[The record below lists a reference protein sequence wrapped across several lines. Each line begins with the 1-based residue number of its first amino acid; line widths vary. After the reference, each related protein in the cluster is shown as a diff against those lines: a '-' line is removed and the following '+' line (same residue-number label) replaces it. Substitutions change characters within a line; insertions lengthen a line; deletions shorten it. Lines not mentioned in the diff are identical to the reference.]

1 MTEIEKVSIGG
12 YAFTLEKAAAE
23 EVGQYLKNLEAHYLG
38 KPGGKEIMEGIEERM
53 AELLLER
60 CGRGRVATMT
70 DIQSLIGILGRPE
83 RIEADDPEPSQAQAR
98 PQKKLYR
105 DLENKKIA
113 GVCAG
118 LGNYF
123 NFDIVA
129 MRIIFCVITLALFFG
144 GAHDGVWSLLGFV
157 AYGVLWLAMPAART
171 AQERWAMKGDAGT
184 LDDIQRNIRNGVE
197 EMGDA
202 ARRGMAEVRDTVRGH
217 GNELR
222 KIILLVLGIIL
233 LLGGVSG
240 LASVSVIGLKG
251 PTLFSAPIDQFL
263 DDLSERV
270 PIFYDM
276 VNTPW
281 ILVLAVLAVVLPLIW
296 LIYGGIDD
304 GVWSLLG
311 FVAYGVLWLAMP
323 AARTAQER
331 WAMKGDAGTL
341 DDIQRNI
348 RNGVEEMGDAARR
361 GMNEV
366 RDTVRGH
373 GNELGKI
380 ILLVLGII
388 LLLGG
393 VSGLASVSVIGLKG
407 PTLLSAPIDSFLDD
421 ISLHAPAFYEM
432 INTPWILI
440 LTVLAIVLPLI
451 WLIYGGILLIFGF
464 KPPKWRPGLVIFVLW
479 LIVLVVVG
487 VLFAMGVVST
497 EYLHV

>member
-60 CGRGRVATMT
+60 CGRGRVATMA

-83 RIEADDPEPSQAQAR
+83 RIEADDPEPSETQAK

-123 NFDIVA
+123 NFDVVA
-129 MRIIFCVITLALFFG
+129 IRIIFCVITLALFFTG
-144 GAHDGVWSLLGFV
+144 VEEGVWSLSGF
-157 AYGVLWLAMPAART
+157 AVLWLAMPAART

-202 ARRGMAEVRDTVRGH
+202 ARRGMREVT
-217 GNELR
+217 
-222 KIILLVLGIIL
+222 
-233 LLGGVSG
+233 
-240 LASVSVIGLKG
+240 
-251 PTLFSAPIDQFL
+251 
-263 DDLSERV
+263 
-270 PIFYDM
+270 
-276 VNTPW
+276 
-281 ILVLAVLAVVLPLIW
+281 
-296 LIYGGIDD
+296 
-304 GVWSLLG
+304 
-311 FVAYGVLWLAMP
+311 
-323 AARTAQER
+323 
-331 WAMKGDAGTL
+331 
-341 DDIQRNI
+341 
-348 RNGVEEMGDAARR
+348 
-361 GMNEV
+361 
-366 RDTVRGH
+366 DTVRGH

-380 ILLVLGII
+380 LLLVIGII

-421 ISLHAPAFYEM
+421 MSLHAPAFYEM
-432 INTPWILI
+432 VNTPWILVLVI
-440 LTVLAIVLPLI
+440 LAVVLPLI
-451 WLIYGGILLIFGF
+451 GLIYGGIQLIFGF

-479 LIVLVVVG
+479 LIVLVVLA

>member
-12 YAFTLEKAAAE
+12 YAFTLEKAASE
-23 EVGQYLKNLEAHYLG
+23 EVGKYLKNLEAHYLG

-60 CGRGRVATMT
+60 CGRNGVATMA

-83 RIEADDPEPSQAQAR
+83 RIEAEDPEPEQAQAR

-105 DLENKKIA
+105 DLENKRIA

-123 NFDIVA
+123 NFDVVA
-129 MRIIFCVITLALFFG
+129 MRIIFCVITLALFFT
-144 GAHDGVWSLLGFV
+144 GADEGVWSLSGFA
-157 AYGVLWLAMPAART
+157 AYAILWLAMPAART

-202 ARRGMAEVRDTVRGH
+202 ARRGMDEVRDTVRGH
-217 GNELR
+217 GNELG
-222 KIILLVLGIIL
+222 KIILLVIGIIL

-251 PTLFSAPIDQFL
+251 PTLFSAPLDRFL
-263 DDLSERV
+263 DELSVDV

-281 ILVLAVLAVVLPLIW
+281 IMVLAVLAVVLPLIG
-296 LIYGGIDD
+296 LIYGGIQ
-304 GVWSLLG
+304 
-311 FVAYGVLWLAMP
+311 M
-323 AARTAQER
+323 
-331 WAMKGDAGTL
+331 
-341 DDIQRNI
+341 
-348 RNGVEEMGDAARR
+348 
-361 GMNEV
+361 
-366 RDTVRGH
+366 
-373 GNELGKI
+373 
-380 ILLVLGII
+380 
-388 LLLGG
+388 
-393 VSGLASVSVIGLKG
+393 
-407 PTLLSAPIDSFLDD
+407 
-421 ISLHAPAFYEM
+421 
-432 INTPWILI
+432 
-440 LTVLAIVLPLI
+440 
-451 WLIYGGILLIFGF
+451 IFGF

-479 LIVLVVVG
+479 LVVLVVLA

-497 EYLHV
+497 EYLKV

>member
-12 YAFTLEKAAAE
+12 YAFTLEKAASE
-23 EVGQYLKNLEAHYLG
+23 EVGKYLKNLEAHYLG

-60 CGRGRVATMT
+60 CGRNGVATMA

-83 RIEADDPEPSQAQAR
+83 RIEADDPEPEQAQAR

-105 DLENKKIA
+105 DLENKRIA

-123 NFDIVA
+123 NFDVVA
-129 MRIIFCVITLALFFG
+129 MRIIFCVIALALFFT
-144 GAHDGVWSLLGFV
+144 GADEGVWSLSGFA
-157 AYGVLWLAMPAART
+157 AYAILWLAMPAART

-202 ARRGMAEVRDTVRGH
+202 ARRGMDEVRDTVRGH
-217 GNELR
+217 GNELG
-222 KIILLVLGIIL
+222 KIILLVIGIIL

-251 PTLFSAPIDQFL
+251 PTLFSAPLDRFL
-263 DDLSERV
+263 DELSVDV

-281 ILVLAVLAVVLPLIW
+281 IMVLAVLAVVLPLIG
-296 LIYGGIDD
+296 LIYGGIQ
-304 GVWSLLG
+304 
-311 FVAYGVLWLAMP
+311 M
-323 AARTAQER
+323 
-331 WAMKGDAGTL
+331 
-341 DDIQRNI
+341 
-348 RNGVEEMGDAARR
+348 
-361 GMNEV
+361 
-366 RDTVRGH
+366 
-373 GNELGKI
+373 
-380 ILLVLGII
+380 
-388 LLLGG
+388 
-393 VSGLASVSVIGLKG
+393 
-407 PTLLSAPIDSFLDD
+407 
-421 ISLHAPAFYEM
+421 
-432 INTPWILI
+432 
-440 LTVLAIVLPLI
+440 
-451 WLIYGGILLIFGF
+451 IFGF

-479 LIVLVVVG
+479 LVVLVVLA

-497 EYLHV
+497 EYLKV

>member
-12 YAFTLEKAAAE
+12 YAFTLEKAASE
-23 EVGQYLKNLEAHYLG
+23 EVGQYLKSLEAHYLG

-60 CGRGRVATMT
+60 CGGGRVATVA

-83 RIEADDPEPSQAQAR
+83 RIEADDPETSEAQPK

-123 NFDIVA
+123 NFDVVA
-129 MRIIFCVITLALFFG
+129 LRIIFCVIALALFFG
-144 GAHDGVWSLLGFV
+144 GAHDGPWALLGFV
-157 AYGVLWLAMPAART
+157 AYGILWLAMPAART

-217 GNELR
+217 GNELG

-296 LIYGGIDD
+296 LIYGGI
-304 GVWSLLG
+304 
-311 FVAYGVLWLAMP
+311 
-323 AARTAQER
+323 Q
-331 WAMKGDAGTL
+331 
-341 DDIQRNI
+341 
-348 RNGVEEMGDAARR
+348 
-361 GMNEV
+361 
-366 RDTVRGH
+366 
-373 GNELGKI
+373 
-380 ILLVLGII
+380 
-388 LLLGG
+388 
-393 VSGLASVSVIGLKG
+393 
-407 PTLLSAPIDSFLDD
+407 
-421 ISLHAPAFYEM
+421 
-432 INTPWILI
+432 
-440 LTVLAIVLPLI
+440 
-451 WLIYGGILLIFGF
+451 LIFGF

-479 LIVLVVVG
+479 LVVLVVVG

-497 EYLHV
+497 EYLSV

>member
-60 CGRGRVATMT
+60 CGRGRVATMA

-83 RIEADDPEPSQAQAR
+83 RIEADDPEPSETQAK

-123 NFDIVA
+123 NFDVVA
-129 MRIIFCVITLALFFG
+129 MRIIFCVITLALFFTG
-144 GAHDGVWSLLGFV
+144 VEEGVWSLSGFAV
-157 AYGVLWLAMPAART
+157 YVILWLAMPAART

-202 ARRGMAEVRDTVRGH
+202 ARRGMREVT
-217 GNELR
+217 
-222 KIILLVLGIIL
+222 
-233 LLGGVSG
+233 
-240 LASVSVIGLKG
+240 
-251 PTLFSAPIDQFL
+251 
-263 DDLSERV
+263 
-270 PIFYDM
+270 
-276 VNTPW
+276 
-281 ILVLAVLAVVLPLIW
+281 
-296 LIYGGIDD
+296 
-304 GVWSLLG
+304 
-311 FVAYGVLWLAMP
+311 
-323 AARTAQER
+323 
-331 WAMKGDAGTL
+331 
-341 DDIQRNI
+341 
-348 RNGVEEMGDAARR
+348 
-361 GMNEV
+361 
-366 RDTVRGH
+366 DTVRGH

-380 ILLVLGII
+380 LLLVIGII

-421 ISLHAPAFYEM
+421 MSLHAPAFYEM
-432 INTPWILI
+432 VNTPWILVLVI
-440 LTVLAIVLPLI
+440 LAVVLPLI
-451 WLIYGGILLIFGF
+451 GLIYGGIQLIFGF

-479 LIVLVVVG
+479 LIVLVVLA

>member
-60 CGRGRVATMT
+60 CGRNGVATMA

-83 RIEADDPEPSQAQAR
+83 RIEADDPEPSEAQAK

-123 NFDIVA
+123 NFDVVA
-129 MRIIFCVITLALFFG
+129 MRIIFCVITLALFFTG
-144 GAHDGVWSLLGFV
+144 VEEGVWSLSGFAV
-157 AYGVLWLAMPAART
+157 YVILWLAMPAART

-202 ARRGMAEVRDTVRGH
+202 ARRGMREVT
-217 GNELR
+217 
-222 KIILLVLGIIL
+222 
-233 LLGGVSG
+233 
-240 LASVSVIGLKG
+240 
-251 PTLFSAPIDQFL
+251 
-263 DDLSERV
+263 
-270 PIFYDM
+270 
-276 VNTPW
+276 
-281 ILVLAVLAVVLPLIW
+281 
-296 LIYGGIDD
+296 
-304 GVWSLLG
+304 
-311 FVAYGVLWLAMP
+311 
-323 AARTAQER
+323 
-331 WAMKGDAGTL
+331 
-341 DDIQRNI
+341 
-348 RNGVEEMGDAARR
+348 
-361 GMNEV
+361 
-366 RDTVRGH
+366 DTVRGH

-380 ILLVLGII
+380 LLLVIGII

-421 ISLHAPAFYEM
+421 MSLHAPAFYEM
-432 INTPWILI
+432 VNTPWILVLVI
-440 LTVLAIVLPLI
+440 LAVVLPLI
-451 WLIYGGILLIFGF
+451 GLIYGGIQLIFGF

-479 LIVLVVVG
+479 LIVLVVLA

>member
-1 MTEIEKVSIGG
+1 
-12 YAFTLEKAAAE
+12 
-23 EVGQYLKNLEAHYLG
+23 
-38 KPGGKEIMEGIEERM
+38 
-53 AELLLER
+53 
-60 CGRGRVATMT
+60 
-70 DIQSLIGILGRPE
+70 
-83 RIEADDPEPSQAQAR
+83 
-98 PQKKLYR
+98 
-105 DLENKKIA
+105 
-113 GVCAG
+113 
-118 LGNYF
+118 
-123 NFDIVA
+123 
-129 MRIIFCVITLALFFG
+129 
-144 GAHDGVWSLLGFV
+144 
-157 AYGVLWLAMPAART
+157 
-171 AQERWAMKGDAGT
+171 
-184 LDDIQRNIRNGVE
+184 
-197 EMGDA
+197 
-202 ARRGMAEVRDTVRGH
+202 
-217 GNELR
+217 
-222 KIILLVLGIIL
+222 
-233 LLGGVSG
+233 
-240 LASVSVIGLKG
+240 
-251 PTLFSAPIDQFL
+251 
-263 DDLSERV
+263 
-270 PIFYDM
+270 
-276 VNTPW
+276 
-281 ILVLAVLAVVLPLIW
+281 
-296 LIYGGIDD
+296 
-304 GVWSLLG
+304 
-311 FVAYGVLWLAMP
+311 
-323 AARTAQER
+323 
-331 WAMKGDAGTL
+331 MKGDAGTL

>member
-60 CGRGRVATMT
+60 RGSNGVATMA

-83 RIEADDPEPSQAQAR
+83 RIEADDPEPSEAQAK

-123 NFDIVA
+123 NFDVVA
-129 MRIIFCVITLALFFG
+129 MRIIFCVITLALFFTG
-144 GAHDGVWSLLGFV
+144 VDEGVWSLSGFAV
-157 AYGVLWLAMPAART
+157 YVILWLAMPAART

-202 ARRGMAEVRDTVRGH
+202 ARRGMDEVRDTVRGH
-217 GNELR
+217 GNELG
-222 KIILLVLGIIL
+222 KIILLVIGIIL

-251 PTLFSAPIDQFL
+251 PTLFSAPLDRFL
-263 DDLSERV
+263 DELSVDV

-281 ILVLAVLAVVLPLIW
+281 IMVLAVLAVVLPLIG
-296 LIYGGIDD
+296 LIYGGIQ
-304 GVWSLLG
+304 
-311 FVAYGVLWLAMP
+311 M
-323 AARTAQER
+323 
-331 WAMKGDAGTL
+331 
-341 DDIQRNI
+341 
-348 RNGVEEMGDAARR
+348 
-361 GMNEV
+361 
-366 RDTVRGH
+366 
-373 GNELGKI
+373 
-380 ILLVLGII
+380 
-388 LLLGG
+388 
-393 VSGLASVSVIGLKG
+393 
-407 PTLLSAPIDSFLDD
+407 
-421 ISLHAPAFYEM
+421 
-432 INTPWILI
+432 
-440 LTVLAIVLPLI
+440 
-451 WLIYGGILLIFGF
+451 IFGF

-479 LIVLVVVG
+479 LVVLVVLA

-497 EYLHV
+497 EYLKV

>member
-60 CGRGRVATMT
+60 CGGGRVATMA

-83 RIEADDPEPSQAQAR
+83 RIEADDPEPEQAQ
-98 PQKKLYR
+98 PKTQKRLYR

-123 NFDIVA
+123 NFDVVA
-129 MRIIFCVITLALFFG
+129 LRIIFCVITLALFFTG
-144 GAHDGVWSLLGFV
+144 VEEGVWSLSGFA
-157 AYGVLWLAMPAART
+157 AYAILWLAMPAART

-184 LDDIQRNIRNGVE
+184 LDDIQRNIR
-197 EMGDA
+197 
-202 ARRGMAEVRDTVRGH
+202 
-217 GNELR
+217 
-222 KIILLVLGIIL
+222 
-233 LLGGVSG
+233 S
-240 LASVSVIGLKG
+240 
-251 PTLFSAPIDQFL
+251 
-263 DDLSERV
+263 
-270 PIFYDM
+270 
-276 VNTPW
+276 
-281 ILVLAVLAVVLPLIW
+281 
-296 LIYGGIDD
+296 
-304 GVWSLLG
+304 
-311 FVAYGVLWLAMP
+311 
-323 AARTAQER
+323 
-331 WAMKGDAGTL
+331 
-341 DDIQRNI
+341 
-348 RNGVEEMGDAARR
+348 GVEEMGDAARR

-380 ILLVLGII
+380 LLLVIGII

-407 PTLLSAPIDSFLDD
+407 PTLLSAPIDRFLDD

-432 INTPWILI
+432 VNTPWILI
-440 LTVLAIVLPLI
+440 LVVLAVVLPLI
-451 WLIYGGILLIFGF
+451 GLIYGGIQLIFGF

-479 LIVLVVVG
+479 LVVLVVVG

-497 EYLHV
+497 EYLHA

>member
-60 CGRGRVATMT
+60 CGRGRVATMA

-83 RIEADDPEPSQAQAR
+83 RIEADDPEPSQAQAK

-123 NFDIVA
+123 NFDVVA
-129 MRIIFCVITLALFFG
+129 MRIIFCVITLALFFTG
-144 GAHDGVWSLLGFV
+144 VEEGVWSLSGFAV
-157 AYGVLWLAMPAART
+157 YVILWLAMPAART

-184 LDDIQRNIRNGVE
+184 LDDIQRNIRSGVE

-202 ARRGMAEVRDTVRGH
+202 ARRGMREVT
-217 GNELR
+217 
-222 KIILLVLGIIL
+222 
-233 LLGGVSG
+233 
-240 LASVSVIGLKG
+240 
-251 PTLFSAPIDQFL
+251 
-263 DDLSERV
+263 
-270 PIFYDM
+270 
-276 VNTPW
+276 
-281 ILVLAVLAVVLPLIW
+281 
-296 LIYGGIDD
+296 
-304 GVWSLLG
+304 
-311 FVAYGVLWLAMP
+311 
-323 AARTAQER
+323 
-331 WAMKGDAGTL
+331 
-341 DDIQRNI
+341 
-348 RNGVEEMGDAARR
+348 
-361 GMNEV
+361 
-366 RDTVRGH
+366 DTVRGH

-380 ILLVLGII
+380 LLLVIGII

-421 ISLHAPAFYEM
+421 MSLHAPAFYEM
-432 INTPWILI
+432 VNTPWILVLVI
-440 LTVLAIVLPLI
+440 LAVVLPLI
-451 WLIYGGILLIFGF
+451 GLIYGGIQMIFGF

-479 LIVLVVVG
+479 LVVLVVLA

-497 EYLHV
+497 EYLKV